1 MKKIILAV
9 VLLLSATANA
19 TTRLLGENVHELP
32 SSGHI
37 KSTDGLVSSAV
48 FNRPC

>member
-19 TTRLLGENVHELP
+19 TTRLLGAGVHELP

-37 KSTDGLVSSAV
+37 TAKDGLVSAAV